1 MRGMSNCPCCD
12 AEFQTGGCV
21 IGYRC
26 GCDRGP
32 QCDLCSHCTEHH
44 HKNCTEEL
52 RMGLIQFIAGLR
64 ERHGINIFEPGE
76 VKTARS
82 FFDAGFGSKARR

>member
-1 MRGMSNCPCCD
+1 
-12 AEFQTGGCV
+12 
-21 IGYRC
+21 
-26 GCDRGP
+26 
-32 QCDLCSHCTEHH
+32 
-44 HKNCTEEL
+44 
-52 RMGLIQFIAGLR
+52 MGLIQFIAGLR